1 MSVDVD
7 SFSFV
12 VVLWFLWFCLVVASE
27 TVDSKLFGS
36 SVKRASKSRRS
47 VAPAR
52 LLRCIAHRFRMPH
65 KHNKETKKAKKKY
78 ERIRSTVDKLLQRL
92 LLGVRV
98 ECSYCEIKEAVEHLK
113 LIVADAPEE
122 PEELDG
128 GSLTKVNS
136 SLVQR
141 VRGPE

>member
-1 MSVDVD
+1 
-7 SFSFV
+7 
-12 VVLWFLWFCLVVASE
+12 
-27 TVDSKLFGS
+27 
-36 SVKRASKSRRS
+36 
-47 VAPAR
+47 
-52 LLRCIAHRFRMPH
+52 MPH

-113 LIVADAPEE
+113 LIVADAPED

-128 GSLTKVNS
+128 GSLTKANS
-136 SLVQR
+136 T
-141 VRGPE
+141 G

>member
-1 MSVDVD
+1 
-7 SFSFV
+7 
-12 VVLWFLWFCLVVASE
+12 
-27 TVDSKLFGS
+27 
-36 SVKRASKSRRS
+36 
-47 VAPAR
+47 
-52 LLRCIAHRFRMPH
+52 MPH

-98 ECSYCEIKEAVEHLK
+98 ECSYCEINEAVEHLK

-128 GSLTKVNS
+128 GSQTKVNS
-136 SLVQR
+136 T
-141 VRGPE
+141 G

>member
-1 MSVDVD
+1 MRFLVFRVRPGYQFSFHFVVMTVDVW
-7 SFSFV
+7 
-12 VVLWFLWFCLVVASE
+12 LKC
-27 TVDSKLFGS
+27 
-36 SVKRASKSRRS
+36 VKRASKSRRS

-52 LLRCIAHRFRMPH
+52 LLRCIAHRFWMPH

-128 GSLTKVNS
+128 GSLTKVDS
-136 SLVQR
+136 TGYEPCSLQKWR
-141 VRGPE
+141 SDQPF